1 MVQSATAKLAWRG
14 GSRMPVVTITRQ
26 IGSEGDTVGRA
37 LAERLDF
44 RFLDRT
50 NLIQTM
56 RTYGSEVEPTAPEIQ
71 EKQPTFWERLNEE
84 RRRHTIMLRCAVYST
99 AVEDNCVIVGVGASV
114 LLKGLSHVLKTLTI
128 APLETRVS
136 RVAEHG
142 TWERPGPTDR
152 EAAQELVKSRD
163 REVAGYLRYLFN
175 VDYTDPR
182 LYDVVLNTARWQVP
196 QAAAY
201 LGELLQLPEIVKSA
215 ESAQRLDDLALA
227 SLVEV
232 RLVNNTGIWVHG
244 LRATAE
250 HGEVTITG
258 EVITDEDREVAEEV
272 AISVPGVR
280 GVINELRIQP
290 PPLTGM

>member
-1 MVQSATAKLAWRG
+1 
-14 GSRMPVVTITRQ
+14 MPVVTVTRQ
-26 IGSEGDTVGRA
+26 IGSEGDAIGRA
-37 LAERLDF
+37 LAERLGF
-44 RFLDRT
+44 RFLDRM
-50 NLIQTM
+50 NLVETM
-56 RTYGSEVEPTAPEIQ
+56 RAYGAEVEPTAPEIQ

-84 RRRHTIMLRCAVYST
+84 RRRHTIMLRSAVYST
-99 AVEDNCVIVGVGASV
+99 AVEDNCVIVGVGASM
-114 LLKGLSHVLKTLTI
+114 LLKGLSHVVKTLTV

-136 RVAEHG
+136 RVMEQG
-142 TWERPGPTDR
+142 LPDRPVPADR
-152 EAAQELVKSRD
+152 ETAQELVRSRD

-182 LYDVVLNTARWQVP
+182 LYDIVLNTGRWQVP
-196 QAAAY
+196 QAVAY
-201 LGELLQLPEIVKSA
+201 LADLLELPEIVKSA
-215 ESAQRLDDLALA
+215 ESAQRLEDLALA

-244 LRATAE
+244 LRATSE
-250 HGEVTITG
+250 RGEVTITG

-272 AISVPGVR
+272 AAAVPGVR